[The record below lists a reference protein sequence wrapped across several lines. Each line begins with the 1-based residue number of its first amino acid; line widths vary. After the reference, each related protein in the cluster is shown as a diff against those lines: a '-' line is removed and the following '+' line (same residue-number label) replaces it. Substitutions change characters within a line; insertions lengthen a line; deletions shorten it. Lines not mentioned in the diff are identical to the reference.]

1 MEHSARRFVGW
12 VCTRHDIG
20 VPHAHLPLAALYL
33 LSALG
38 SAAHAEPL
46 VYTGGELTVGGIAF
60 GNSTPA
66 QTLVGISPD

>member
-1 MEHSARRFVGW
+1 
-12 VCTRHDIG
+12 
-20 VPHAHLPLAALYL
+20 LPLAALYL